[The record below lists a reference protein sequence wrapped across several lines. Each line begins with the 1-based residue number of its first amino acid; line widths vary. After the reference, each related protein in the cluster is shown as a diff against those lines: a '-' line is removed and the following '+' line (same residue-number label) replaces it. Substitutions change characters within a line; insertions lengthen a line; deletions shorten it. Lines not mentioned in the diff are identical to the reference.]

1 MLGMDCVRD
10 IISSRA
16 PNNIFASHPYSG
28 TLSSASLPTP
38 STSAPF
44 SEFNETYP
52 AVEHQAPRRH
62 PYALQQGSFTATAN
76 MHSTPDHSN
85 IAPHVDENI
94 VPLPIKSKLCEE
106 LSVRY
111 IEAQDLTKPRH
122 KKSRMGFSH
131 IGAFCDKFLAKAAQ
145 KDMDLSDQYLAN
157 LHAQSDRFSMMSGST
172 ASLGDGEA
180 PELDENRAHDFARH
194 PLPKRQAS
202 TAPQGSDIEHQV
214 HPEPSPSSS
223 EDDSEHPVHKQH
235 SSTSL
240 VGNCSFVIN
249 SVSSPPQTPFQGTE
263 ATRQHSLRVD
273 CRVIPLKCSSDGC
286 TGAVFSIPIEPNE
299 CLTVAAKKLLDMAR
313 TPQWGCTGVKS
324 WPTLP

>member
-1 MLGMDCVRD
+1 MFRKDSSPRPPSLPSASLRRGPDGKYSVESMLGMDCVRD
-10 IISSRA
+10 VISSRA

-94 VPLPIKSKLCEE
+94 VPLPVKSKLCKE
-106 LSVRY
+106 LSARY
-111 IEAQDLTKPRH
+111 IDAQDLTKPRH
-122 KKSRMGFSH
+122 KKSRIGFSR
-131 IGAFCDKFLAKAAQ
+131 IGAFCDKFLTKAAQ

-180 PELDENRAHDFARH
+180 AELDENRAHDFARH

-202 TAPQGSDIEHQV
+202 TAPQGSDIEHQ
-214 HPEPSPSSS
+214 
-223 EDDSEHPVHKQH
+223 
-235 SSTSL
+235 
-240 VGNCSFVIN
+240 
-249 SVSSPPQTPFQGTE
+249 
-263 ATRQHSLRVD
+263 
-273 CRVIPLKCSSDGC
+273 
-286 TGAVFSIPIEPNE
+286 
-299 CLTVAAKKLLDMAR
+299 R
-313 TPQWGCTGVKS
+313 TPGAQAALVNVVGRE
-324 WPTLP
+324 L